1 MEITDK
7 TANAL
12 AAAIKF
18 REMKQKIISS
28 NIANADTPEYKAKTM
43 DFEES
48 LGRALDVDG
57 KMSITTTNDRHFNVG
72 SGGFAGLEPE
82 IYDDPNGIQS
92 DDGNTV
98 DMEKELANMADNKI
112 QYDAAV
118 NLLNKKLALMKYT
131 LNTEK

>member
-1 MEITDK
+1 VILNDK
-7 TANAL
+7 TSQAL

-18 REMKQKIISS
+18 REMRQKIISS
-28 NIANADTPEYKAKTM
+28 NVANADTPDYKAKVL
-43 DFEES
+43 DFEDA

-57 KMSITTTNDRHFNVG
+57 QMSLHTTNQEHYNVG
-72 SGGFAGLEPE
+72 GGGFGGLTPE

-98 DMEKELANMADNKI
+98 DMEKELSNMMDNKI

-131 LNTEK
+131 LNNEK